1 MVLTPAQRSSLLVGC
16 WALASALVLVA
27 PASAQSPLRGRLPV
41 PQVRMADVQI
51 EPATGLERVLATKM
65 FAVTDNYPLG
75 EIPSGPGMEPGL
87 FDWQVVVVSDPLSRR
102 VVAKGIRT
110 TVELRFPGAPT
121 ETAFVDAEEL
131 GDLALAIDTMLTLPS
146 LSESSPS
153 GGHLNSVGSR
163 DVAFT
168 TKGRFSVGYV
178 ESNGARH
185 AVFAAGMNS
194 PLRVTATHARLA
206 EFRARLTQA
215 IEILA
220 AR

>member
-1 MVLTPAQRSSLLVGC
+1 MARWHTLRSVVVFGC
-16 WALASALVLVA
+16 LALVLALAA
-27 PASAQSPLRGRLPV
+27 PVRAQSPLRGRLPV

-51 EPATGLERVLATKM
+51 EPATGLERVLSTKM
-65 FAVTDNYPLG
+65 FAVTDNYPMG
-75 EIPSGPGMEPGL
+75 EIPSGPGMEPAL
-87 FDWQVVVVSDPLSRR
+87 FDWQVVVVSDPMSRR
-102 VVAKGIRT
+102 VIAKGIRVS
-110 TVELRFPGAPT
+110 VEPRVMGTFG

-131 GDLALAIDTMLTLPS
+131 GDLALAIDTMLTLPA
-146 LSESSPS
+146 LSEASPS

-178 ESNGARH
+178 ETNGARN

-194 PLRVTATHARLA
+194 PLRVTAAHARLVD
-206 EFRARLTQA
+206 FRARLTQA

>member
-1 MVLTPAQRSSLLVGC
+1 MVRWHTRRPVVVSGC
-16 WALASALVLVA
+16 LALVFAHTA
-27 PASAQSPLRGRLPV
+27 PVRAQSPLRGRLPV
-41 PQVRMADVQI
+41 PQVRMADVQVD
-51 EPATGLERVLATKM
+51 PATGLERVLSTRM
-65 FAVTDNYPLG
+65 FAVTDNYPMG
-75 EIPSGPGMEPGL
+75 EIPSGPGLEPAL
-87 FDWQVVVVSDPLSRR
+87 FDWQVVVVSDPMSRR
-102 VVAKGIRT
+102 VIAKGLRV
-110 TVELRFPGAPT
+110 TVEPRVMGAFG

-131 GDLALAIDTMLTLPS
+131 GDLALAIDTMLTLPT
-146 LSESSPS
+146 LAEASPS

-178 ESNGARH
+178 ESNAARN

-194 PLRVTATHARLA
+194 PLRVTTALPRLA

>member
-1 MVLTPAQRSSLLVGC
+1 MVRWHPSRFVVAFGCFALMLAHTVPAH
-16 WALASALVLVA
+16 
-27 PASAQSPLRGRLPV
+27 AQSPLRGRLPV

-51 EPATGLERVLATKM
+51 EPATGLERVLSTKM
-65 FAVTDNYPLG
+65 FAVTDNYPMG
-75 EIPSGPGMEPGL
+75 EIPSGPGMEPAN
-87 FDWQVVVVSDPLSRR
+87 FYWQVVVISDPMSRR
-102 VVAKGIRT
+102 VIAKGIRV
-110 TVELRFPGAPT
+110 TVEPRVMGAFG

-131 GDLALAIDTMLTLPS
+131 GDLALAIDTMLTLPT
-146 LSESSPS
+146 LTESSPS

-178 ESNGARH
+178 ETNGARN

-194 PLRVTATHARLA
+194 PLRVTTAHARLA
-206 EFRARLTQA
+206 DFRARLTQA